1 MAMLGRKLLRRR
13 SKEDLIFDL
22 ANLVLLTGAFIL
34 VLYPL
39 YFIVIASISNPDK
52 IYSGEVILFPK
63 DITFDGYARI
73 FKSDMI
79 WKGYFNSIL
88 YAAVT
93 TTISLSLILTSAYTL
108 SRKDFIGRKIFMMF
122 FIITMFFSGGLVPTY
137 LVIKQLGMLNTI
149 WAVVLPGAVGVW
161 NIIIARTFFQLTI
174 PDQLREAA
182 FIDGCNN
189 TRFFFQFVLPLS
201 KPIIAVMVLLHV
213 VGSWNSFF
221 DALMYLQD
229 ESMYPLQLVL
239 RNILIQNDVGTTGS
253 MISDL
258 QSYAAQQHVA
268 ELLKYGVIIISTAPL
283 LILYPFLQKYFVH
296 GTLVGSIKE

>member
-1 MAMLGRKLLRRR
+1 MATLRQKLIGRR
-13 SKEDLIFDL
+13 SREDLIFDIANVAMLTL
-22 ANLVLLTGAFIL
+22 ALIL

-52 IYSGEVILFPK
+52 IYAGEVMLFPK
-63 DITFDGYARI
+63 DISFDGYVRI
-73 FKSDMI
+73 FQSDMI
-79 WKGYFNSIL
+79 WRGYFNSIL
-88 YAAVT
+88 YAVLT
-93 TTISLSLILTSAYTL
+93 TVISVSLILTSAYAL
-108 SRKDFIGRKIFMMF
+108 ARKDFIGRKIFMIF
-122 FIITMFFSGGLVPTY
+122 FLITMFFSGGLVPTY
-137 LVIKQLGMLNTI
+137 LVIKQLGMLNTV

-182 FIDGCNN
+182 SIDGCNN
-189 TRFFFQFVLPLS
+189 TRFFFQIVLPLS

-229 ESMYPLQLVL
+229 ENMYPLQLVL
-239 RNILIQNDVGTTGS
+239 RNILIQNDVATTSS

-258 QSYAAQQHVA
+258 QSYAAQQRVA
-268 ELLKYGVIIISTAPL
+268 ELLKYGVIVVSTLPL

-296 GTLVGSIKE
+296 GTLIGSIKE

>member
-1 MAMLGRKLLRRR
+1 MATFAQKLLRRR
-13 SKEDLIFDL
+13 SKEDLVFDI
-22 ANLVLLTGAFIL
+22 ANVVMLSGAFIL

-52 IYSGEVILFPK
+52 IYAGEVILFPK
-63 DITFDGYARI
+63 DITFDGYLRI
-73 FKSDMI
+73 FKSEMI
-79 WKGYFNSIL
+79 WRGYFNSIL
-88 YAAVT
+88 YALLST
-93 TTISLSLILTSAYTL
+93 SISLALILTSAYTL
-108 SRKDFIGRKIFMMF
+108 SRKDFVGRKIFMMF

-161 NIIIARTFFQLTI
+161 NIIVARTFFQLTI
-174 PDQLREAA
+174 PEQLREAA

-189 TRFFFQFVLPLS
+189 TRFFLQFVLPLS
-201 KPIIAVMVLLHV
+201 KPIIAVMVLLHI
-213 VGSWNSFF
+213 VGNWNSFF

-239 RNILIQNDVGTTGS
+239 RNILIQNDVATTGS

-258 QSYAAQQHVA
+258 QSYAAQQRVA
-268 ELLKYGVIIISTAPL
+268 ELLKYGVILVSTAPL

-296 GTLVGSIKE
+296 GTLMGSIKE

>member
-1 MAMLGRKLLRRR
+1 MATLRQKLMRRR
-13 SKEDLIFDL
+13 SKEDLVFDIANVAMLTL
-22 ANLVLLTGAFIL
+22 ALIL

-52 IYSGEVILFPK
+52 IYAGEVMLLPQ
-63 DITFDGYARI
+63 DITFDGYVRI
-73 FKSDMI
+73 FQSDMI
-79 WKGYFNSIL
+79 WHGYFNSIL
-88 YAAVT
+88 YAVLT
-93 TTISLSLILTSAYTL
+93 TLISVSLILTSAYAL
-108 SRKDFIGRKIFMMF
+108 SRKDFIGRKIFMIF
-122 FIITMFFSGGLVPTY
+122 FLITMFFSGGLVPTY
-137 LVIKQLGMLNTI
+137 LVIKQLGLLNTV

-189 TRFFFQFVLPLS
+189 TRFFFQIVLPLS

-239 RNILIQNDVGTTGS
+239 RNILIQNNVSTTAS
-253 MISDL
+253 MVSDIE
-258 QSYAAQQHVA
+258 SYAAQQHIA
-268 ELLKYGVIIISTAPL
+268 ELLKYGVIVVSTLPL

-296 GTLVGSIKE
+296 GTLIGSIKE

>member
-1 MAMLGRKLLRRR
+1 
-13 SKEDLIFDL
+13 
-22 ANLVLLTGAFIL
+22 
-34 VLYPL
+34 
-39 YFIVIASISNPDK
+39 VIASISNPDK
-52 IYSGEVILFPK
+52 IYEGEVIHFPQ

-88 YAAVT
+88 YAVVT

-108 SRKDFIGRKIFMMF
+108 SRKDFVGRKIFMMF

-161 NIIIARTFFQLTI
+161 NIIIARTFFQLTV

-239 RNILIQNDVGTTGS
+239 RNILIQNDVATTGS

-258 QSYAAQQHVA
+258 QSYAAQQRVA
-268 ELLKYGVIIISTAPL
+268 ELLKYGVIIVSTAPL

-296 GTLVGSIKE
+296 GTLIGSIKE